1 MAVPEIV
8 QDSGWTNS
16 PMHTATSQWQDD
28 GKPTKGK
35 IMSEQIVEVVK
46 AVAWPVVVFA
56 LLVLFRHPLSKM
68 LNDLGNR
75 ASRINIWKI
84 SVDLAVATPLPQPMS
99 LRLSEIRDPVCAL
112 IDSDA
117 RRDLEAL
124 LGARPKADYAIVDL
138 GTGDSWMT
146 CRLFIFAFL
155 VDNSLDVR
163 CLVFVRTQ
171 DGIGNLFSGLA
182 SPTAVWR
189 RLEDDYGQALRR
201 SRYASGVLEL
211 QNLGRVYGLHLKYQQ
226 ARAAREEDYTLK
238 DNLLDEFA
246 SLVPIFDFRDP
257 QAGAQLLT
265 NFLDDPWISRSLDL
279 GMSPG
284 GGWVGLADQQR
295 QERAEWIR
303 DEDGLRRILGPA
315 WQRPTVIQTGELH
328 DEEIYQRALLRQG
341 DFVAVVDSKERFI
354 KLIDRMGVAEAVGR
368 TAVEVHA

>member
-146 CRLFIFAFL
+146 CRLL
-155 VDNSLDVR
+155 
-163 CLVFVRTQ
+163 
-171 DGIGNLFSGLA
+171 
-182 SPTAVWR
+182 
-189 RLEDDYGQALRR
+189 Y
-201 SRYASGVLEL
+201 
-211 QNLGRVYGLHLKYQQ
+211 
-226 ARAAREEDYTLK
+226 
-238 DNLLDEFA
+238 
-246 SLVPIFDFRDP
+246 
-257 QAGAQLLT
+257 
-265 NFLDDPWISRSLDL
+265 SRSLWTIRSTYVAWSLL
-279 GMSPG
+279 GLRM
-284 GGWVGLADQQR
+284 GLATCF
-295 QERAEWIR
+295 R
-303 DEDGLRRILGPA
+303 DWPRR
-315 WQRPTVIQTGELH
+315 RPFGADLKTTTV
-328 DEEIYQRALLRQG
+328 
-341 DFVAVVDSKERFI
+341 
-354 KLIDRMGVAEAVGR
+354 KL
-368 TAVEVHA
+368 